1 MARYEILIGMHVTDE
16 AAYAR
21 YREGMTPLLEAC
33 GGFFRYDF
41 AVSRVLKGENER
53 INRVF
58 VISFPDEGTKDAFFD
73 NEEYLRVREAHFE
86 GAVESTEIIA
96 GFEMS

>member
-1 MARYEILIGMHVTDE
+1 MARHEILVGLHVTDE
-16 AAYAR
+16 AGYAR

-41 AVSRVLKGENER
+41 AVSRVLKGENEQ

-58 VISFPDEGTKDAFFD
+58 VISFPDEGTKDAFFSD
-73 NEEYLRVREAHFE
+73 EEYLRVREEHFE
-86 GAVESTEIIA
+86 GAVEATEIIGA
-96 GFEMS
+96 LQA

>member
-1 MARYEILIGMHVTDE
+1 MARHEILVGLHVTDE

-21 YREGMTPLLEAC
+21 YREGMTPLLTAC

-41 AVSRVLKGENER
+41 AVSRVLKGDNER

-58 VISFPDEGTKDAFFD
+58 VISFADEGTKDAFFSD
-73 NEEYLRVREAHFE
+73 AEYLRVREAHFE
-86 GAVESTEIIA
+86 GAVELTEILA
-96 GFEMS
+96 RFET